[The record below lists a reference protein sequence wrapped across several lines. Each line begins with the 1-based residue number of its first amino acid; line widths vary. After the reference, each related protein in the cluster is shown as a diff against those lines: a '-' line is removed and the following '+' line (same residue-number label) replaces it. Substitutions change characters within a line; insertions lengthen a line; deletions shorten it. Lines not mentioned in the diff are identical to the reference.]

1 MTQHG
6 EAERLAFNIYLRTG
20 RRIELTGYEVKFN
33 PWHDE
38 RDGRFTFSGQGKYFA
53 RGSGGGSFGGGG
65 AGGSWGAPKPAK
77 PPAEKQA
84 RAGSPQSA
92 KPKPREQKRPELA
105 LRVLSP
111 QPFKIHVRNGY
122 SFAVDERGTPRNISG
137 ELKLAPA
144 KRSRRAQA
152 QAGGSDRLPSDDG
165 GHYVG
170 VRFGGPH
177 DAFNHFAQDANFNR
191 GAYRALEDQWA
202 KAIKAGEH
210 VTIDIVPHYP
220 SGSQRP
226 DSITVRYQIG
236 NDAVSRTF
244 PNDSKGKKH
253 VSR

>member
-1 MTQHG
+1 MSQHE

-20 RRIELTGYEVKFN
+20 RRIELTDCEVKYN

-38 RDGRFTFSGQGKYFA
+38 RDGRFTFAGHGKYFA

-65 AGGSWGAPKPAK
+65 AGGSWDAPKPARQPTAK
-77 PPAEKQA
+77 PATT
-84 RAGSPQSA
+84 GLPQSA
-92 KPKPREQKRPELA
+92 KPQPPGRNRPGIS
-105 LRVLSP
+105 LRALSP

-202 KAIKAGEH
+202 KAINGGQQVFFH
-210 VTIDIVPHYP
+210 IVPHYP

-244 PNDSKGKKH
+244 PNDSKGKKN

>member
-1 MTQHG
+1 MSQHE

-20 RRIELTGYEVKFN
+20 RRIALTDCEVKYN

-38 RDGRFTFSGQGKYFA
+38 RDGRFTFAGHGKYFA

-65 AGGSWGAPKPAK
+65 AGGSWDAPKPARQ
-77 PPAEKQA
+77 PAAK
-84 RAGSPQSA
+84 RATRASPQSA
-92 KPKPREQKRPELA
+92 NPQPPGRKRPGIG

-122 SFAVDERGTPRNISG
+122 SFAVDERGTTRDISG

-170 VRFGGPH
+170 FRFGGPH
-177 DAFNHFAQDANFNR
+177 DAFNHFAQDAGFNR

-202 KAIKAGEH
+202 KAIRDGQR
-210 VTIDIVPHYP
+210 VFFDIVPHYP
-220 SGSQRP
+220 PGSQRP
-226 DSITVRYQIG
+226 DRIEVHYSVGDGPTRRKVYDNAKTTKQR
-236 NDAVSRTF
+236 
-244 PNDSKGKKH
+244 
-253 VSR
+253 